1 MILDESPRVTVVMPA
16 YKTSHTLGSA
26 VGSVLKQTMQDFEII
41 IVEDH
46 SQDDTL
52 AVARALAQ
60 EDPRIRVVALNENGG
75 QAHALNVGISEARG
89 RWIATLDA
97 DDSYLEDRLAV
108 LLEAGERE
116 NVDLVADNQNH
127 VDETAGVIVRSAFP
141 VSDGGH
147 AITLQDFIDNNS
159 TQTEFSLGIL
169 KPVIRRDFIRKHKLG
184 YREGLKLGQDFY
196 HLMQFFA
203 AGGKGYLVHQPF
215 YVWTLPFGPISREW
229 TTTGLGAWRYDYS
242 GTIEAN
248 AHFMDLMK
256 NQGQIGL
263 VALLE
268 RRGREYRTMM
278 HYLAAQK
285 VLAETR
291 SMLKAAKIILAHPPT
306 WTLLTKRIT
315 GRLSRMIKGRV
326 VSG

>member
-1 MILDESPRVTVVMPA
+1 MTLDESPKVTVVVPA
-16 YKTSHTLGSA
+16 YKTSHTLEAA
-26 VGSVLKQTMQDFEII
+26 VRSVLHQTMQDFEII

-52 AVARALAQ
+52 VIAKTLEQ
-60 EDPRIRVVALNENGG
+60 QDSRIRVVALSENGG

-89 RWIATLDA
+89 RWVATLDA
-97 DDSYLEDRLAV
+97 DDTYLEGRLAAM
-108 LLEAGERE
+108 LEAGERE

-127 VDETAGVIVRSAFP
+127 FDETAGVLVRSAFP
-141 VSDGGH
+141 VSEGGR

-159 TQTEFSLGIL
+159 TQAEFSLGIL
-169 KPVIRRDFIRKHKLG
+169 KPVIRRDFIRQHKLG

-203 AGGKGYLVHQPF
+203 AGGKGYLLNQPY
-215 YVWTLPFGPISREW
+215 YVWTLPFGPISRAW

-248 AHFMDLMK
+248 TYFMNLMK
-256 NQGQIGL
+256 SEGQLGL

-268 RRGREYRTMM
+268 RRGKEYRTMM

-285 VLAETR
+285 ALAETG
-291 SMLKAAKIILAHPPT
+291 SILKAARIILANPST
-306 WTLLTKRIT
+306 WTLLAKRVT
-315 GRLSRMIKGRV
+315 GRLGRMVKRKGP
-326 VSG
+326 G